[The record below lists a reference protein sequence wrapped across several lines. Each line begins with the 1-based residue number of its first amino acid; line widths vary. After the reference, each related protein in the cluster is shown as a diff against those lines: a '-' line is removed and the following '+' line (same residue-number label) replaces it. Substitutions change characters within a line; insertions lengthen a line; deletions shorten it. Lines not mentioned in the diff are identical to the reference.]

1 MAKIRNNTSQPK
13 ALRAIHPNEGVTAW
27 YAVELRK
34 ALYDAYLDA
43 VGMITA
49 AWNEA
54 PPTVGIAMDALGDL
68 DPRVVY
74 YPPHDTG
81 QIDETGCWIESTVR
95 KVPGVWVLAYDAPS
109 STTKLHKTLQKWGD
123 KWRGK
128 FDKLSDQ
135 IAKKFA
141 SRSFTTTQNAMQ
153 AALREAGFTVS
164 FKATRKSL
172 ESYKLV
178 VADNVGLIRN
188 LHASYYNK
196 IQQDVWSSVR
206 AGADMHTLSR
216 KLQDSYGIE
225 EKRAALISR
234 DQNAKAKA
242 VLETTRRQELGI
254 QYAIWQHSAGGKE
267 PRPVHVAWGRE
278 GKVFDLSKGL
288 YDPDEQEWIFP
299 GQLINCRCTSRA
311 IIPGIDD
318 ETEVEQ

>member
-1 MAKIRNNTSQPK
+1 MKIRNSTTQPK
-13 ALRAIHPNEGVTAW
+13 ALRAVHDNPGVMAW
-27 YAVELRK
+27 YSGQLRA
-34 ALYDAYLDA
+34 ALYQSYLDA
-43 VGMITA
+43 VGIITE

-54 PPTVGIAMDALGDL
+54 PPTVGIAMDSLGDL
-68 DPRVVY
+68 DPRIVY
-74 YPPHDTG
+74 FPPHETGLIDDTG
-81 QIDETGCWIESTVR
+81 NWIEATVR
-95 KVPGVWVLAYDAPS
+95 TAPGVWKLAYDAPS
-109 STTKLHKTLQKWGD
+109 STVKLHKALKKWGD

-128 FDKLSDQ
+128 FDKLSDV

-141 SRSFTTTQNAMQ
+141 SRSFVSTEIALK
-153 AALREAGFTVS
+153 AALRDAGFTVS
-164 FKATRKSL
+164 FKVTPKVL

-178 VADNVGLIRN
+178 VAENVGLIRN
-188 LHASYYNK
+188 LQASYYNK
-196 IQQDVWSSVR
+196 IQQDVWASVR

-254 QYAIWQHSAGGKE
+254 SQAIWQHSAGGKE

-278 GKVFDLSKGL
+278 GKVFDLNKGL
-288 YDPDEQEWIFP
+288 FDPDEGEWIFP

-311 IIPGIDD
+311 IIPGIND
-318 ETEVEQ
+318 EGIT

>member
-1 MAKIRNNTSQPK
+1 MIRSNTTQPK
-13 ALRAIHPNEGVTAW
+13 AIRAVNDNPGVAIWLAGQLRA
-27 YAVELRK
+27 
-34 ALYDAYLDA
+34 ALYDSYLDA
-43 VGMITA
+43 VGIITQ
-49 AWNEA
+49 AWNDA
-54 PPTVGIAMDALGDL
+54 PPTVGIAMDSLGDL
-68 DPRVVY
+68 DPRIVY
-74 YPPHDTG
+74 YPEREYYEVNNDTG
-81 QIDETGCWIESTVR
+81 FVIESTRRMVAPEWR
-95 KVPGVWVLAYDAPS
+95 LAFDAPS
-109 STTKLHKTLQKWGD
+109 STVKLHKALKKWGD

-128 FDKLSDQ
+128 FDKLSDT

-141 SRSFTTTQNAMQ
+141 NRSFVSTEIAMK

-164 FKATRKSL
+164 FKATPKVL

-178 VADNVGLIRN
+178 VAENVGLIRN
-188 LHASYYNK
+188 LQASYYNK
-196 IQQDVWSSVR
+196 IQQDVWASVR

-254 QYAIWQHSAGGKE
+254 RQAIWQHSSGGKE

-278 GKVFDLSKGL
+278 SKVFDLDKGL
-288 YDPDEQEWIFP
+288 YDPDEGEYVFP

-311 IIPGIDD
+311 IIPGIND
-318 ETEVEQ
+318 EGIT